1 MDDLDLETLAA
12 FKESFD
18 TIAPGVNTMA
28 ESAAVPGES
37 YVDTIARIMSSIAMT
52 AQQVQLMRLNIER
65 ARLGQSPIDIAA
77 YSGIGVNVGL
87 NSGTQQLVMWGGIAL
102 LAILA
107 LKSVK

>member
-1 MDDLDLETLAA
+1 MDDLETLAA

-18 TIAPGVNTMA
+18 TIAPGVNTA
-28 ESAAVPGES
+28 VEQAATPGES
-37 YVDTIARIMSSIAMT
+37 YIDTLARIMTSLAMT

-65 ARLGQSPIDIAA
+65 ARAGQSPVDISA

-87 NSGTQQLVMWGGIAL
+87 NAGTQNLVMWGGLAL

-107 LKSVK
+107 LKSVR